1 LAGGVF
7 GFTTGPKKDP
17 FGCAKVGS
25 GWLSKSRIAESWL
38 DPFPALLPD
47 PIRESSIHP
56 PSVPETAAAVI
67 RNLVPLRFVLGA
79 MISSR

>member
-1 LAGGVF
+1 M
-7 GFTTGPKKDP
+7 
-17 FGCAKVGS
+17 
-25 GWLSKSRIAESWL
+25 

-47 PIRESSIHP
+47 PVRENSIHP

-67 RNLVPLRFVLGA
+67 RNFVPLRFVLGA